1 MSENSLLLN
10 RADSAVMSRDYA
22 LAARLYSTLLKD
34 RPSDLELLK
43 RLGNVYIKSGEDKKA
58 QDIYETLLTL
68 EPKNPDFLLTLGGIY
83 RRIKLYDKSIE
94 VLNKAL
100 SAGAKDVQ
108 VYYNLG
114 FTYKFQEKFKD
125 AIDCFETVVTLNPND
140 VLAYNHMGSIYEL
153 KKEYDAAIQ
162 AYQMGLKVDPN
173 HPILHFNLAHT
184 YESSGNIDGS
194 IREYE
199 AALRYKPGWKEAYVE
214 YARLLFKKGRIK
226 EAENITEQ
234 AIKVN
239 GDSARLQSLMGDIYM
254 AEDFYEGAE
263 ERYKLSLKSDPKRV
277 KALLGLAK
285 SYEAQ
290 GKNAD
295 AVDAIQKAKSIA
307 ADDDRVTKDSVSINL
322 SAKKMAAANK
332 DLKALMD
339 KDQDD
344 LETLDLAGQYY
355 ICSDDENSADS
366 CYKKIESF
374 DPSYKEHLKNASKR
388 YKQKGNMAKAES
400 KIKEYIKQTAP
411 SSSNAYV
418 ALAQVEESMGNINDA
433 LAAYNRALE
442 LGSENKMAKQSSARI
457 ASSIGKEAEPLDLG
471 FDMNEDEDLNA
482 GFDETDSVQIDMG
495 QEENIVEEKEEEQ
508 EELTTDDFDFDAF
521 GKSPLLEDEPEVDFG
536 DIADSTDKEE
546 EEDEKTND
554 MDLLGDESTL
564 KDKPEEDETP
574 FDFDSKLPGEDVSGA
589 ASTAEEEPAYNSEPA
604 YEPPYE
610 PQPQPQRYEPPR
622 DYPPQNYPPQSYA
635 PDPRAD
641 ERLRELE
648 NANRDLMNKMAQIE
662 DNAKK
667 ASDSAE
673 KAWYAAQ
680 KAADNAQAIE
690 QSQDELN
697 ERMEQMAEE
706 AAKKAAEAL
715 EEYKAE
721 KEAEKEVDEKAPEEP
736 QETADDD
743 GLDDLFDDILG
754 TTVPGEEEAEEDVA
768 EDAADK
774 FSDDEESFVDAPAS
788 EPAVEDEPVAEE
800 EAVVEEEPVIEEEPA
815 IEEETAVE
823 EEPVIEEE
831 TAVEEEAAAP
841 EPEAEPEPEPPTFD
855 SAVQKA
861 TEMIP
866 AIENILKKD
875 GSDRDYSA
883 EIKLFKTLR
892 ALSES
897 LPESERKEFLQSRT
911 RVTLDYLISKLE
923 GRPGLLKT
931 SHALRK
937 SGALSDFVQ
946 EEDVNTDYSQDELAR
961 IVVTD
966 MKALAG
972 FLEEDDLVIALNKLA
987 DNFLGSQE

>member
-1 MSENSLLLN
+1 MSENNLILN

-34 RPSDLELLK
+34 SPSDLELLK

-58 QDIYETLLTL
+58 QDIYETLLTI

-100 SAGAKDVQ
+100 KAGAKEVQ

-140 VLAYNHMGSIYEL
+140 VLAYNHMGSIYEK

-173 HPILHFNLAHT
+173 HPILHFNLAQT

-194 IREYE
+194 IREFE

-226 EAENITEQ
+226 EAESITEQ

-254 AEDFYEGAE
+254 AEDYYEGAE

-285 SYEAQ
+285 AYEAQ

-295 AVDAIQKAKSIA
+295 AVESIQKAKTIA
-307 ADDDRVTKDSVSINL
+307 ADDDRVIKDSVSINL
-322 SAKKMAAANK
+322 SAKKLAAANK
-332 DLKALMD
+332 DIKALME

-355 ICSDDENSADS
+355 ICSDDEKSADD

-374 DPSYKEHLKNASKR
+374 DPSYKAHLKNASKR
-388 YKQKGNMAKAES
+388 YKQKGKMEKAEGM
-400 KIKEYIKQTAP
+400 IKEYIRQTAP
-411 SSSNAYV
+411 STSNAYV
-418 ALAQVEESMGNINDA
+418 ALAQIEEAIGNLNDA
-433 LAAYNRALE
+433 LAAYNKAME

-457 ASSIGKEAEPLDLG
+457 ASSIGKEVEPLDLG
-471 FDMNEDEDLNA
+471 FDNEKAEDEDLNA
-482 GFDETDSVQIDMG
+482 SFEETDSVQIDMG
-495 QEENIVEEKEEEQ
+495 QEENIEEEKVEEED
-508 EELTTDDFDFDAF
+508 ELTTDDFDFDAF
-521 GKSPLLEDEPEVDFG
+521 GKSPLLEDEPEIDFN
-536 DIADSTDKEE
+536 DIADTTDEEE

-554 MDLLGDESTL
+554 MNLLGDESTL
-564 KDKPEEDETP
+564 KDKPEEDDKP
-574 FDFDSKLPGEDVSGA
+574 FDFDSAIP
-589 ASTAEEEPAYNSEPA
+589 EESAYSSEPEREE
-604 YEPPYE
+604 EPPYE
-610 PQPQPQRYEPPR
+610 PPRYEPPR
-622 DYPPQNYPPQSYA
+622 DYPPRDYPPQNYA

-648 NANRDLMNKMAQIE
+648 NANRDLMDKMAKIE
-662 DNAKK
+662 DDAKK

-680 KAADNAQAIE
+680 KAADNAQVFE

-697 ERMEQMAEE
+697 EKMALMAEE

-721 KEAEKEVDEKAPEEP
+721 KEAEKEAEEVPAEPQEPEEP
-736 QETADDD
+736 AEDD

-754 TTVPGEEEAEEDVA
+754 TTVPGEEE
-768 EDAADK
+768 
-774 FSDDEESFVDAPAS
+774 P
-788 EPAVEDEPVAEE
+788 
-800 EAVVEEEPVIEEEPA
+800 EEEPVQEPA
-815 IEEETAVE
+815 QEDAAEQFAD
-823 EEPVIEEE
+823 EEPVEQTEITIE
-831 TAVEEEAAAP
+831 P
-841 EPEAEPEPEPPTFD
+841 EPEPEPPTFD

-892 ALSES
+892 DLSES
-897 LPESERKEFLQSRT
+897 LPENERKVFLQSRT
-911 RVTLDYLISKLE
+911 RVTLDYLIAKLE

-937 SGALSDFVQ
+937 SGALTDYVQ
-946 EEDVNTDYSQDELAR
+946 EKDVNTDYSQDELAR

-972 FLEEDDLVIALNKLA
+972 FLEEDDLVIALNKVADSFLA
-987 DNFLGSQE
+987 GAAAKLN

>member
-1 MSENSLLLN
+1 MSESNLILS

-34 RPSDLELLK
+34 SPSDLELLK

-68 EPKNPDFLLTLGGIY
+68 EPNNPDFLLTLGGIY
-83 RRIKLYDKSIE
+83 RRIKMYDKSIE

-100 SAGAKDVQ
+100 KAGAKEVQ

-114 FTYKFQEKFKD
+114 FTYKFQENFKD

-140 VLAYNHMGSIYEL
+140 VLAYNHMGSIYE
-153 KKEYDAAIQ
+153 KKKDYDAAIQ

-226 EAENITEQ
+226 EAENVTEQ

-285 SYEAQ
+285 AYEAQ

-295 AVDAIQKAKSIA
+295 AVEAIQKAKSIA
-307 ADDDRVTKDSVSINL
+307 DDDDRVTKDSVSINL

-332 DLKALMD
+332 DLKVLMD

-355 ICSDDENSADS
+355 ICSDEETRADD

-374 DPSYKEHLKNASKR
+374 DPAYKAHLKNASKR
-388 YKQKGNMAKAES
+388 YRQKGKLEKAQNVL
-400 KIKEYIKQTAP
+400 KEYIRQTAP
-411 SSSNAYV
+411 SNATTYV
-418 ALAQVEESMGNINDA
+418 ALGKIEEDMGNPNEA

-442 LGSENKMAKQSSARI
+442 LGSENKMAKTASSRI
-457 ASSIGKEAEPLDLG
+457 AASIGKENVQADVDLG
-471 FDMNEDEDLNA
+471 LDEDLNA

-495 QEENIVEEKEEEQ
+495 QEENIVEESAEEEN
-508 EELTTDDFDFDAF
+508 ELTTDDFDFDAF
-521 GKSPLLEDEPEVDFG
+521 GKSPLLDDEPEIDFG
-536 DIADSTDKEE
+536 DIADTTDEE
-546 EEDEKTND
+546 EAEDEKAND

-564 KDKPEEDETP
+564 KDKPEEEEEKP
-574 FDFDSKLPGEDVSGA
+574 FDFDSALPEDMASGKA
-589 ASTAEEEPAYNSEPA
+589 FAPTEKEEPAYNSEPA

-610 PQPQPQRYEPPR
+610 PQPQPQCYEQPR
-622 DYPPQNYPPQSYA
+622 DYPPQNYA

-697 ERMEQMAEE
+697 ERMALMAEE

-721 KEAEKEVDEKAPEEP
+721 KEAKKEAEDVPKDP
-736 QETADDD
+736 QESEKPQESAEDD

-754 TTVPGEEEAEEDVA
+754 TSVPGEEEAEEDA
-768 EDAADK
+768 GEDAADK
-774 FSDDEESFVDAPAS
+774 FSDDDESFVDAPAS
-788 EPAVEDEPVAEE
+788 EP
-800 EAVVEEEPVIEEEPA
+800 VVEEEPEPEPEPEPVPEEDVTEQFA
-815 IEEETAVE
+815 GEETE
-823 EEPVIEEE
+823 
-831 TAVEEEAAAP
+831 P

-861 TEMIP
+861 TQMIP

-892 ALSES
+892 SLSES

-937 SGALSDFVQ
+937 SGALSDYVK
-946 EEDVNTDYSQDELAR
+946 EEDVSADYSQDELAR

-972 FLEEDDLVIALNKLA
+972 FLEEDDLVVALNKLA

>member
-1 MSENSLLLN
+1 MSENSLILS

-34 RPSDLELLK
+34 SPSDLELLK

-83 RRIKLYDKSIE
+83 RRIKMYDKSIE

-100 SAGAKDVQ
+100 KAGAKEVQ

-114 FTYKFQEKFKD
+114 FTYKFQENFKD

-140 VLAYNHMGSIYEL
+140 VLAYNHMGSIYEK

-173 HPILHFNLAHT
+173 HPILHFNLAQT
-184 YESSGNIDGS
+184 YEASGNIDGS

-226 EAENITEQ
+226 EAENVTEQ

-263 ERYKLSLKSDPKRV
+263 ERYHLSLKSDPKRV

-285 SYEAQ
+285 AYEAQ

-295 AVDAIQKAKSIA
+295 AVEAIQKAKSIA
-307 ADDDRVTKDSVSINL
+307 VDDDRVIKDSVSINL
-322 SAKKMAAANK
+322 SAKKLAAANK
-332 DLKALMD
+332 DIKALFE

-355 ICSDDENSADS
+355 ICSDEETRADD

-374 DPSYKEHLKNASKR
+374 DPSYKMHLKNASKR
-388 YKQKGNMAKAES
+388 YKQKGKLDKAQDVL
-400 KIKEYIKQTAP
+400 KEYIRQTAP
-411 SSSNAYV
+411 SNATTYV
-418 ALAQVEESMGNINDA
+418 ALGKIEEEMGNPNEA

-442 LGSENKMAKQSSARI
+442 LGSENKMAKTASSRI
-457 ASSIGKEAEPLDLG
+457 AASIGKENIQTDVDLG
-471 FDMNEDEDLNA
+471 LDDDLNA

-495 QEENIVEEKEEEQ
+495 QEENLEEENA
-508 EELTTDDFDFDAF
+508 EEEDTLTTDDFDFDAF
-521 GKSPLLEDEPEVDFG
+521 GKSPLLDDEPEIDFG
-536 DIADSTDKEE
+536 DIADTTDEEE
-546 EEDEKTND
+546 EEDEKAND
-554 MDLLGDESTL
+554 MNLLDDESAL
-564 KDKPEEDETP
+564 KEKPEEEEKP
-574 FDFDSKLPGEDVSGA
+574 FDFDSAIPDEPASEEPPYSSEPAREED
-589 ASTAEEEPAYNSEPA
+589 EPAYNSEPA

-610 PQPQPQRYEPPR
+610 PQPQRYEPPR
-622 DYPPQNYPPQSYA
+622 DYPPRDYPPQNYA

-697 ERMEQMAEE
+697 EKMALMAEE

-721 KEAEKEVDEKAPEEP
+721 KEAEKEAEEEAASAAAEEIPEEP
-736 QETADDD
+736 QESQESEEPSEEDDF
-743 GLDDLFDDILG
+743 DDLFDDILG
-754 TTVPGEEEAEEDVA
+754 TTVPGEEEPEEEPAQEPVEEDVT
-768 EDAADK
+768 DQ
-774 FSDDEESFVDAPAS
+774 FS
-788 EPAVEDEPVAEE
+788 EPEPAEQTE
-800 EAVVEEEPVIEEEPA
+800 ITIETEPEPEPEPEVEEEPVEES
-815 IEEETAVE
+815 
-823 EEPVIEEE
+823 
-831 TAVEEEAAAP
+831 
-841 EPEAEPEPEPPTFD
+841 EPESEPEPEPEPPTFD

-897 LPESERKEFLQSRT
+897 LPENERKEFLQSRT
-911 RVTLDYLISKLE
+911 RVTLDYLIAKLE

-937 SGALSDFVQ
+937 SGALTDYVQ

-972 FLEEDDLVIALNKLA
+972 FLEEDDLVVALNKLA
-987 DNFLGSQE
+987 DSFLAGAAELN

>member
-22 LAARLYSTLLKD
+22 LAARLYSTLLNSNPD
-34 RPSDLELLK
+34 DEGLLK
-43 RLGNVYIKSGEDKKA
+43 RLGNVYIKSGDDKKA
-58 QDIYETLLTL
+58 LPIYESLLGIN
-68 EPKNPDFLLTLGGIY
+68 PKNAECLLTLGGIY
-83 RRIKLYDKSIE
+83 RRVKQYDKSVD

-100 SAGAKDVQ
+100 KAGAKDVQ

-114 FTYKFQEKFKD
+114 FTYKCQEKFED

-140 VLAYNHMGSIYEL
+140 VLAYNHIGSIYEL
-153 KKEYDAAIQ
+153 KKEYEDAVQ
-162 AYQMGLKVDPN
+162 SYKMGLKVDPN

-184 YESSGNIDGS
+184 YESSGNIDKA

-226 EAENITEQ
+226 EAETVTEQ

-285 SYEAQ
+285 AYEAQ

-295 AVDAIQKAKSIA
+295 AVDSIQKAKAIA
-307 ADDDRVTKDSVSINL
+307 ADDDRVVKDSVSINL
-322 SAKKMAAANK
+322 SAKKLAAADK
-332 DLKALMD
+332 EIKALME

-355 ICSDDENSADS
+355 ICADDEKSADG

-374 DPSYKEHLKNASKR
+374 DPAYKSHLKNASKR
-388 YKQKGNMAKAES
+388 YKQKGKMDKAES
-400 KIKEYIKQTAP
+400 MIKEYIKQTAP
-411 SSSNAYV
+411 STSNAYV
-418 ALAQVEESMGNINDA
+418 ALAQIEEAIGNLNDA

-442 LGSENKMAKQSSARI
+442 LGSENKMARLSSARI
-457 ASSIGKEAEPLDLG
+457 ASSIGKEVEPLDLG
-471 FDMNEDEDLNA
+471 FGNEQSEDLNA

-495 QEENIVEEKEEEQ
+495 QEEDLEEDKEEDQ
-508 EELTTDDFDFDAF
+508 DELTVDDFDFDAF
-521 GKSPLLEDEPEVDFG
+521 GKSPLLDDEPEIDFG

-546 EEDEKTND
+546 EEDEKSND
-554 MDLLGDESTL
+554 MDLLGDETAL
-564 KDKPEEDETP
+564 KEKPDEDEPSPFGFDSSIPEEKT
-574 FDFDSKLPGEDVSGA
+574 S
-589 ASTAEEEPAYNSEPA
+589 EEQ
-604 YEPPYE
+604 PYE
-610 PQPQPQRYEPPR
+610 PAHEPQPQPQEQPQRYEPPR
-622 DYPPQNYPPQSYA
+622 DYPPQSYA

-648 NANRDLMNKMAQIE
+648 NANRNLQDKLAQIE

-680 KAADNAQAIE
+680 KAADNAQFVE
-690 QSQDELN
+690 QSQEEMN
-697 ERMEQMAEE
+697 ERMAQMAEE
-706 AAKKAAEAL
+706 AAKKATEAL
-715 EEYKAE
+715 DEYMASKEDEAQKEEAVE
-721 KEAEKEVDEKAPEEP
+721 EAPVEEEDKSKDEENFDE
-736 QETADDD
+736 
-743 GLDDLFDDILG
+743 LFDDILG
-754 TTVPGEEEAEEDVA
+754 ASVPGEDEPSGDEAN
-768 EDAADK
+768 EDAERFDDDDEM
-774 FSDDEESFVDAPAS
+774 FSDMQIDSVPAS
-788 EPAVEDEPVAEE
+788 
-800 EAVVEEEPVIEEEPA
+800 
-815 IEEETAVE
+815 
-823 EEPVIEEE
+823 
-831 TAVEEEAAAP
+831 
-841 EPEAEPEPEPPTFD
+841 EPEPEPQTFD

-861 TEMIP
+861 TQMIP
-866 AIENILKKD
+866 AIENILKQD
-875 GSDRDYSA
+875 GSERDYSA

-892 ALSES
+892 SLSES
-897 LPESERKEFLQSRT
+897 LPENDKKEFLQSRT
-911 RVTLDYLISKLE
+911 RVMLDYLISKLE
-923 GRPGLLKT
+923 GRPGLLQT
-931 SHALRK
+931 SKALRK
-937 SGALSDFVQ
+937 SGALVDYVQ
-946 EEDVNTDYSQDELAR
+946 EEDVDTNYSQDELAR

-987 DNFLGSQE
+987 DNFLNGQE

>member
-1 MSENSLLLN
+1 MSENSLILS

-34 RPSDLELLK
+34 SPSDLELLK

-83 RRIKLYDKSIE
+83 RRIKMYDKSIE

-100 SAGAKDVQ
+100 KAGAKEVQ

-114 FTYKFQEKFKD
+114 FTYKFQENFKD

-140 VLAYNHMGSIYEL
+140 VLAYNHMGSIYEK

-173 HPILHFNLAHT
+173 HPILHFNLAQT
-184 YESSGNIDGS
+184 YEASGNIDGS

-226 EAENITEQ
+226 EAENVTEQ

-263 ERYKLSLKSDPKRV
+263 ERYHLSLKSDPKRV

-285 SYEAQ
+285 AYEAQ

-295 AVDAIQKAKSIA
+295 AVEAIQKAKSIA
-307 ADDDRVTKDSVSINL
+307 ADDDRVIKDSVSINL
-322 SAKKMAAANK
+322 SAKKLAAANK
-332 DLKALMD
+332 DIKALFE

-355 ICSDDENSADS
+355 ICSDEETRADD

-374 DPSYKEHLKNASKR
+374 DPSYKMHLKNASKR
-388 YKQKGNMAKAES
+388 YRQKGKLDKAQDVL
-400 KIKEYIKQTAP
+400 KEYIRQTAP
-411 SSSNAYV
+411 SNATTYV
-418 ALAQVEESMGNINDA
+418 ALGKIEEEMGNPNEA

-442 LGSENKMAKQSSARI
+442 LGSENKMAKTASSRI
-457 ASSIGKEAEPLDLG
+457 AASIGKENIQTDVDLG
-471 FDMNEDEDLNA
+471 LDDDLNA

-495 QEENIVEEKEEEQ
+495 QEENLEEENA
-508 EELTTDDFDFDAF
+508 EEEDTLTTDDFDFDAF
-521 GKSPLLEDEPEVDFG
+521 GKSPLLDDEPEIDFG
-536 DIADSTDKEE
+536 DIADTTDEE
-546 EEDEKTND
+546 EAEDEKAND

-564 KDKPEEDETP
+564 KDKPEEEEEKP
-574 FDFDSKLPGEDVSGA
+574 FDFDSALPEDMASGE
-589 ASTAEEEPAYNSEPA
+589 ASAPTEKEEPAYNSEPA

-622 DYPPQNYPPQSYA
+622 DYPPQNYA

-697 ERMEQMAEE
+697 EKMALMAEE

-721 KEAEKEVDEKAPEEP
+721 KEAEKEAEDVPKDPQESEEP
-736 QETADDD
+736 QESAEDD

-754 TTVPGEEEAEEDVA
+754 TTVPGEEEAEEDA
-768 EDAADK
+768 GEDAADK
-774 FSDDEESFVDAPAS
+774 FSDDDESFVDAPAS
-788 EPAVEDEPVAEE
+788 EP
-800 EAVVEEEPVIEEEPA
+800 VVEEEPEP
-815 IEEETAVE
+815 EPKP
-823 EEPVIEEE
+823 EPVPEEDVTE
-831 TAVEEEAAAP
+831 QFAGEGSEP

-861 TEMIP
+861 TQMIP

-892 ALSES
+892 SLSES

-937 SGALSDFVQ
+937 SGALSDYVK
-946 EEDVNTDYSQDELAR
+946 EEDVSADYSQDELAR

-972 FLEEDDLVIALNKLA
+972 FLEEDDLVVALNKLA
-987 DNFLGSQE
+987 DNFLDSQE